1 MFGNQQMRGILIWVL
16 WLKFGEAAEICFKK
30 EIHLNPNFTPFRTAN
45 FQKKTLTQKKDAS
58 SNPCKI

>member
-45 FQKKTLTQKKDAS
+45 LQQKN
-58 SNPCKI
+58 SNPEEGCLKQSM